1 MILEKLK
8 LPLSKVLKTNLT
20 LQSQLK
26 KREILAFT
34 LLDQFKKVM
43 ILREALSLKPKESK
57 KSMNLELKSPPKR
70 EELKSKKTTLTN

>member
-26 KREILAFT
+26 KRETLAFT
-34 LLDQFKKVM
+34 LLDQFRKEMMKEV
-43 ILREALSLKPKESK
+43 LSLKPKESK
-57 KSMNLELKSPPKR
+57 KSMDLELKSPPKR

>member
-26 KREILAFT
+26 KRETLVFT
-34 LLDQFKKVM
+34 LLDQFRKEM
-43 ILREALSLKPKESK
+43 MREALSLKPKESK
-57 KSMNLELKSPPKR
+57 KSMDLELKSPPKR